1 MASGGTSIERTTT
14 PAGDAA
20 WLVTGY
26 DSVRALLGDDR
37 LGRTHPEPERAAA
50 RFSDSVLFGQ
60 PTGDPFSQPENH
72 QQLRRLLTASF
83 SARRMAALR
92 PRVQALVDG
101 LLDDLA
107 RRTPPVDLHEALSF
121 PLPALVICELLG
133 VPYEDRED
141 FRRWSDDVGRL
152 DDRARSEAGNVA
164 LRAYV
169 TRLAERKREQPAA
182 DVISDLVAA
191 SDREPTTVPPEQLAQ
206 LSANL
211 LFAGHETTVT
221 AIDKGVILL
230 LTKEHVRE
238 AVVRHPGTLHP
249 AVEEILRVPHPVPNP
264 QTVSGFGLPR
274 YASEDIEVDGVTI
287 ARGEMVM
294 LSVQSAN
301 VDERAFPAP
310 EELDVNRGS
319 GAHLTFGFGAHFCLG
334 APLARME
341 LQTVFSSLFR
351 RFPTL
356 RLAGPAEELCP
367 RTGTLTGGV
376 VELPVAW

>member
-1 MASGGTSIERTTT
+1 MASGASIQRTTT
-14 PAGDAA
+14 PAGDPA

-37 LGRTHPEPERAAA
+37 LGRRSPEPESSA

-83 SARRMAALR
+83 SARRMAGLR

-101 LLDDLA
+101 LLDEMA
-107 RRTPPVDLHEALSF
+107 RETPPLDLHEALSF

-133 VPYEDRED
+133 VPYEDRQD

-152 DDRARSEAGNVA
+152 DDRARSEAANAA

-169 TRLAERKREQPAA
+169 TRLAEARREQPGA

-191 SDREPTTVPPEQLAQ
+191 SEEDPATVPPGQLPQLA
-206 LSANL
+206 ANL

-221 AIDKGVILL
+221 AIDKGVILVL
-230 LTKEHVRE
+230 ANEELRQAVRE
-238 AVVRHPGTLHP
+238 RPDALHP
-249 AVEEILRVPHPVPNP
+249 AVEEILRVPHPVPN
-264 QTVSGFGLPR
+264 QETVGSYGLPR
-274 YASEDIEVDGVTI
+274 YASEDIEFEGVTI
-287 ARGEMVM
+287 ARGDMVM

-301 VDERAFPAP
+301 VDERTFPEP
-310 EELDVNRGS
+310 EALDVARS
-319 GAHLTFGFGAHFCLG
+319 ASPHLAFGFGAHFCLG

-341 LQTVFSSLFR
+341 LQTVFGTLFR

-356 RLAGPAEELCP
+356 RLAVPAGELRP
-367 RTGTLTGGV
+367 RPSSLTGGV
-376 VELPVAW
+376 VEVPVIW